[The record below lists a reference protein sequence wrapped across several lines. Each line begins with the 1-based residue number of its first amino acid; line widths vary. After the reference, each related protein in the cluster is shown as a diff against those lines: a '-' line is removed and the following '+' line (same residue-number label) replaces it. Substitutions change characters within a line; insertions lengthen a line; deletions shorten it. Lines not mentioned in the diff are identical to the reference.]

1 MGEKVCKRDEKKEE
15 KKEQE
20 KKSRKRK
27 FLIDLETTVL
37 HVYVKRAKENIY

>member
-1 MGEKVCKRDEKKEE
+1 MKKRKRK
-15 KKEQE
+15 E